1 MLEKE
6 YKKLLKIK
14 MLILDFDGVLT
25 NNKVT
30 ISDQGIEYVQCDRS
44 DGIGIK
50 NLINKNIPIYI
61 VSSEKNPVVKHRADK
76 LGIPCIQSVNDKST
90 VLNDLV
96 AKHNV
101 SLEDI
106 AFVGNDI
113 NDIPALEIVGVPIG
127 VQDCH
132 SDIEKYILFKTDN
145 TGGNGAVREICDIIC
160 KIYK

>member
-1 MLEKE
+1 MLPKE
-6 YKKLLKIK
+6 YKKLLNIK
-14 MLILDFDGVLT
+14 MLVLDFDGVLT

-30 ISDQGIEYVQCDRS
+30 VSDQGREYVLCDRS

-50 NLINKNIPIYI
+50 NLKDKNILIYI

-76 LGIPCIQSVNDKST
+76 LGIPCIQSVADKSI
-90 VLNDLV
+90 VLNDLA
-96 AKHNV
+96 AKYGF
-101 SLEDI
+101 SLEEI
-106 AFVGNDI
+106 AFIGNDI

-132 SDIEKYILFKTDN
+132 VDIEKHILFKTTS

-160 KIYK
+160 KDI